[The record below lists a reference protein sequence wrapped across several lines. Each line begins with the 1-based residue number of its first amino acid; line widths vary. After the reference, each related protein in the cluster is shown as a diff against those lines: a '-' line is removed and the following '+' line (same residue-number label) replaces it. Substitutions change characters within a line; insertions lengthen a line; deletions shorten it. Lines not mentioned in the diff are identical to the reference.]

1 MRLMKSGRVKKV
13 DIKVENNNGS
23 SYYINNQG
31 LKKLDFIDS
40 TISFNGNVRN
50 KSIIFSLIP
59 AIFSIK
65 YSNSGYNSTVYI
77 VSNDFNDMIVKLD
90 SLAKVKEFIANN
102 IVC

>member
-1 MRLMKSGRVKKV
+1 MRLIKSGRLKKE
-13 DIKVENNNGS
+13 DIKVEKKDGS
-23 SYYINNQG
+23 SYYMNNQG
-31 LKKLDFIDS
+31 LKKLDFLDAVIKFVGDV
-40 TISFNGNVRN
+40 NNH
-50 KSIIFSLIP
+50 P

-77 VSNDFNDMIVKLD
+77 VSNDCNDSIVKLD